1 MMMVHRLAAVGGLL
15 AVLCVPSDAAEPIAA
30 PVASIEGDYIEART
44 ADVFTG
50 PCFSNSEVFI
60 TGHQAVLAWKVRRGA
75 WAGEDLSGLT
85 VAAAVRASTTISH
98 DDPEAAKS
106 VVLVDERATPAQ
118 RAALV
123 EFARHVGGDRL
134 NHVASVQPASMLMT
148 VETMEAMNAEGPT
161 HAAASNSHAMPT
173 APKAM
178 FLAYGLA
185 EVLTRPLDE
194 TDHLCGNETVAYGPI
209 ASGVDVTPAYTLR
222 HGFRGKGLDATWSDP
237 SCRSSFV
244 GQFRY

>member
-1 MMMVHRLAAVGGLL
+1 MMINRIAAWSGLL
-15 AVLCVPSDAAEPIAA
+15 AILCISAAARAGAPPAA
-30 PVASIEGDYIEART
+30 AAASIEGDYIEART

-60 TGHQAVLAWKVRRGA
+60 TGHQAVLAWKVRRGS

-85 VAAAVRASTTISH
+85 VAAAVRASTTITH
-98 DDPEAAKS
+98 DDPEAARA
-106 VVLVDERATPAQ
+106 VILVDERATTAQ
-118 RAALV
+118 RDALV
-123 EFARHVGGDRL
+123 AFARHLGGDRL

-148 VETMEAMNAEGPT
+148 VETMEAMEAEGV
-161 HAAASNSHAMPT
+161 SKSHHSMPT

-185 EVLTRPLDE
+185 EILTRPLDE
-194 TDHLCGNETVAYGPI
+194 TDHLCGNETVAYEPI
-209 ASGVDVTPAYTLR
+209 ARGVDVSPAYTLR
-222 HGFRGKGLDATWSDP
+222 HGFRGEGLDTTWSDP